1 MQHARDMIGY
11 AVLCGSTEFDVQ
23 IEVDVSQCNIRAT
36 WYYKLLFLLAAIT
49 DQRKIRHLL
58 RNRLQIVADA
68 VLIAGRCRTP
78 ERSKDTPAGCK
89 MADRKS

>member
-36 WYYKLLFLLAAIT
+36 WYYKPLFLLAAIT
-49 DQRKIRHLL
+49 DQRIRHLL

-78 ERSKDTPAGCK
+78 GSGKAHQRPRG
-89 MADRKS
+89 

>member
-36 WYYKLLFLLAAIT
+36 WSAKPLFWLAAVTDPRIT
-49 DQRKIRHLL
+49 HLL